1 MLKVNTVKTDST
13 LPRIRRINFPLNTF
27 YLTAVMTTVPKSA
40 AFSSKR
46 SSEWNLKLEFWFQ
59 VDSAEKRLQG
69 NQEKLKEKKKPT
81 ISSLSLCNQYFFSN
95 KVSFIGTSLHR
106 NQESRYKFNFLKF
119 KIYLFSLHFFQS
131 FVCF

>member
-59 VDSAEKRLQG
+59 VDSAEKRL
-69 NQEKLKEKKKPT
+69 
-81 ISSLSLCNQYFFSN
+81 
-95 KVSFIGTSLHR
+95 
-106 NQESRYKFNFLKF
+106 
-119 KIYLFSLHFFQS
+119 
-131 FVCF
+131 